1 MAMIFEMERHLWLDA
16 ICQNQ
21 NLGKNLLAE
30 ETLLADQRQ
39 CQYGWVNDINT
50 PTTSPIPVAIWSLT
64 VRASSYRHYLI
75 CYEKQDTGT
84 GKLGRL
90 CSGKKASRRKCKSEN
105 ETEIPNTSYLVIM
118 TGKENFISYLA
129 PSLGFHW
136 IIFPTS

>member
-1 MAMIFEMERHLWLDA
+1 MAMTFEMKRHLWLDA

-30 ETLLADQRQ
+30 KTFLADQRQ
-39 CQYGWVNDINT
+39 CQDGWVNDINT
-50 PTTSPIPVAIWSLT
+50 PTTIPIPVAIWSLT

-75 CYEKQDTGT
+75 CYEKQGTGT

-90 CSGKKASRRKCKSEN
+90 CSGKKASRRKYKSEN
-105 ETEIPNTSYLVIM
+105 ETENPNTIYLVIM

-129 PSLGFHW
+129 PSLDFHW